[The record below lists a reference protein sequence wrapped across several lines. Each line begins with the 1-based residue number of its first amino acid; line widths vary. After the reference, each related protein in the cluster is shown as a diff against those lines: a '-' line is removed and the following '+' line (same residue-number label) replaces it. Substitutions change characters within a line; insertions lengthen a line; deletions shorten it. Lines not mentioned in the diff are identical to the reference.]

1 MKILLTGHIRLTVIA
16 PFYKL
21 LKESLPH
28 SKISVY
34 GLNEPGSTIVSE
46 QKKIFDE
53 VIELPIFSKQKIKK
67 DIFRFK
73 WMLLIQKHQITKLIK
88 FIILLRIKNAYS
100 VLYEVINSNYKDNFL
115 KKKFTEFDIINIH
128 FLKPF
133 FLDQIKLIEPRQKLF
148 LSFWGSDLFQL
159 SGVENYIA
167 QIKALK
173 RADII
178 SLHHTQMEQV
188 FLSKFG
194 MQFKDKVRLTIFG
207 ISKKR
212 INILNKNIN
221 SFLLQEKF
229 KSKYKIP
236 SQKIII
242 QVGYS
247 GGTAHNHL
255 KILKQ
260 IENLN
265 TNVKKKIF
273 IILPTTYNNGE
284 KNYHIE
290 LIKFVKK
297 SGLQILHLTD
307 FMTINEVLMLPVIS
321 NIHINLRNSDALNNS
336 MIEALYAGNTVIV
349 GSWMLYGILKR
360 KNINFIELDNINEI
374 GNCISELI
382 DGNDLSNKTNNKPII
397 EQNFLM
403 ETNIKKWCEIYK
415 ELC

>member
-1 MKILLTGHIRLTVIA
+1 MNKKKYLM
-16 PFYKL
+16 KL
-21 LKESLPH
+21 LN
-28 SKISVY
+28 Y
-34 GLNEPGSTIVSE
+34 
-46 QKKIFDE
+46 QF
-53 VIELPIFSKQKIKK
+53 FSKQKIKK

-236 SQKIII
+236 S
-242 QVGYS
+242 
-247 GGTAHNHL
+247 
-255 KILKQ
+255 
-260 IENLN
+260 
-265 TNVKKKIF
+265 
-273 IILPTTYNNGE
+273 E
-284 KNYHIE
+284 K
-290 LIKFVKK
+290 
-297 SGLQILHLTD
+297 
-307 FMTINEVLMLPVIS
+307 
-321 NIHINLRNSDALNNS
+321 
-336 MIEALYAGNTVIV
+336 
-349 GSWMLYGILKR
+349 
-360 KNINFIELDNINEI
+360 
-374 GNCISELI
+374 
-382 DGNDLSNKTNNKPII
+382 
-397 EQNFLM
+397 
-403 ETNIKKWCEIYK
+403 
-415 ELC
+415 